1 MSQFNYCITLSTPFM
16 EVGQSLTSFL
26 DQEQYRGLLPFPFYR
41 CLIRSLELDAVISST
56 LCLHLLVE

>member
-1 MSQFNYCITLSTPFM
+1 M

-41 CLIRSLELDAVISST
+41 CLICSLELDTVIGLT
-56 LCLHLLVE
+56 LRLHLLVE